1 MKIRQKLL
9 LNMLLKSKQENIKEL
24 AKEFNVSTRT
34 IRNDLEELNLYFD
47 KILISDAIKINSNNV
62 YLTLRKDDE
71 LKLNSKDKEEDYYS
85 YKLSVEERMIIILS
99 QLILS
104 ENYVTISSLCEKL
117 SVSRGTINSDII
129 LIKKWSRDHD
139 ANLISKKGKGL
150 IIEETEKRRRILL
163 MTLIREYNDLINIS
177 KIDYDPIDMYEKLF
191 KNVTLDD
198 IREIIIRSEKEFE
211 LTLSDIAFD
220 GLLIH
225 IALAIERN
233 INKNHVLLE
242 NDNLEIPK
250 DSNQYKM
257 AEYMI
262 KEIEKK
268 YHVEIPAEEIYYV
281 ALHIYG
287 KSTPKVSDDN
297 EEWIYIQLITNNL
310 IEKVSRCF
318 NVDFRND
325 IRLYEDLSKHIAGT
339 IFRFKNN
346 LTLKNPLRKALL
358 DEYKEIYYA
367 VKNNST
373 KIKEYINQELT
384 SDEIAYIVLHF
395 AAAMER
401 VKIDSEE
408 HIPSVIVVCSTGIGT
423 AKLVLSRLNKYFN
436 FNIKKVVALHNLKKT
451 LENENV
457 DLIISTVKIDEKC
470 NHVVVS
476 PLLKNDDIENINSAL
491 FRVGFSINNIR
502 KERIKG
508 RFASD
513 IYKLLEK
520 YGNED
525 EEDVLREEIRKLLNK
540 EVIEEEKSEEGGG
553 VLMLSE
559 VLKREYIS
567 LDVECKDWI
576 DAIKASGEVLKN
588 NGIIENDYITDA
600 IKNVQ
605 DLGPYIVITKGVAI
619 PHANNKLGVNKTA
632 ISLVTLKTPVNFS
645 NSENDPVK
653 YVFMLATKDSNSH
666 LLALADLVNLLEDKD
681 FFKCIDDS
689 TDGVEIINYIKENE
703 TKI

>member
-24 AKEFNVSTRT
+24 AKEFNVSVRT
-34 IRNDLEELNLYFD
+34 IRNDLEDINLYLEEVVD
-47 KILISDAIKINSNNV
+47 LDAIKINSNNV
-62 YLTLRKDDE
+62 YLNVRKDDE
-71 LKLNSKDKEEDYYS
+71 LKLNAKNKEEDYYT
-85 YKLSVEERMIIILS
+85 YRLSAEERVVLILS

-104 ENYVTISSLCEKL
+104 ESYLTISSLCEKL
-117 SVSRGTINSDII
+117 SVSRGTINSDIV
-129 LIKKWSRDHD
+129 LIKKWSKDHSV
-139 ANLISKKGKGL
+139 NLISQKGKGL
-150 IIEETEKRRRILL
+150 KIDEPEKRRRFLL
-163 MTLIREYNDLINIS
+163 MTLIRECNDLINKS
-177 KIDYDPIDMYEKLF
+177 KLELDSIDMYEKLF
-191 KNVTLDD
+191 KNVVLDD
-198 IREIIIRSEKEFE
+198 IREIIMRSEKEFE

-220 GLLIH
+220 ALLIH
-225 IALAIERN
+225 IALAVERN
-233 INKNHVLLE
+233 I
-242 NDNLEIPK
+242 
-250 DSNQYKM
+250 DSNCVSLEADNCEVSKESTQYKM

-268 YHVEIPAEEIYYV
+268 YQIVMPAEEVYYV

-287 KSTPKVSDDN
+287 KLTPQISDDN

-346 LTLKNPLRKALL
+346 LTLKNPLREALI
-358 DEYKEIYYA
+358 DEYKDIYYA
-367 VKNNST
+367 VENNST
-373 KIKEYINQELT
+373 KIIEYINQELT

-401 VKIDSEE
+401 VKIDIEE
-408 HIPSVIVVCSTGIGT
+408 HIPSVIIVCSTGIGT

-436 FNIKKVVALHNLKKT
+436 FNVKKVIALHNLKKT

-457 DLIISTVKIDEKC
+457 DLIISTIKIDEKC

-476 PLLKNDDIENINSAL
+476 PLLKNDDVENINSAL
-491 FRVGFSINNIR
+491 FRAGFAANKIR

-508 RFASD
+508 KFASD

-520 YGNED
+520 YGDED
-525 EEDVLREEIRKLLNK
+525 EEEVLREEIRKLLNK
-540 EVIEEEKSEEGGG
+540 EVVEEKKSEEERG

-588 NGIIENDYITDA
+588 NGIIENDYIIDA

-632 ISLVTLKTPVNFS
+632 ISLVSLKTPVNFS

-666 LLALADLVNLLEDKD
+666 VLALADLVNLLEDKN

-689 TDGVEIINYIKENE
+689 IDGMEIINYIKENE

>member
-384 SDEIAYIVLHF
+384 SDEIAYMVLHF

-436 FNIKKVVALHNLKKT
+436 FNIKKVMALHNLKKT